1 MYLKPVVRVL
11 LSISVN
17 LFVQHKRIFT
27 AIYVYPAFIN
37 GDFTRLIRGFAHRR
51 EIPRL
56 FLWNIIAPVK
66 HVIVIDH
73 RGRFFRCRL
82 RQYSLPVPLTLL
94 PLPRFVRIN
103 RGWCLQPNSPQ
114 KEKEKEKEFKRLSLP
129 ETRIVCK
136 ITSVSHAILVRK
148 RSYLFFYC
156 V

>member
-1 MYLKPVVRVL
+1 M
-11 LSISVN
+11 
-17 LFVQHKRIFT
+17 
-27 AIYVYPAFIN
+27 
-37 GDFTRLIRGFAHRR
+37 
-51 EIPRL
+51 
-56 FLWNIIAPVK
+56 K

-73 RGRFFRCRL
+73 RGRYFRGRCETVLFAR
-82 RQYSLPVPLTLL
+82 PLFTLL

-103 RGWCLQPNSPQ
+103 RGWCLQPKIPLPKK
-114 KEKEKEKEFKRLSLP
+114 KEKGKKKLKRLSLP